1 LQLVKNTLTARLLLI
16 DDSMADLRILTE
28 IATAHGWDVSVA
40 FNGKDGY
47 HKALMTG
54 FDLILLDVR
63 MPVLDGFGT
72 CRMLKAN
79 AQTRNIPVVFL
90 SAAGDQE
97 NRLAGLLVG
106 AVDYIV
112 KSYANEAEIAAR
124 IAICLQRS
132 NHWPSDEHADI
143 SLDDRL
149 PGAVLV
155 RAAKKIL
162 LDSIASPLAA
172 YLLAAKLG
180 TTEKRLND
188 AFRVQ
193 YGMTAIGWLRK
204 ERLRIARQ
212 MLAATDASVN
222 DIATHLG
229 FSSGQNFAT
238 AFRESFDGSP
248 SEFRLGLRGKGT
260 PAGEMTR

>member
-1 LQLVKNTLTARLLLI
+1 MRNTGPARLLLI
-16 DDSMADLRILTE
+16 DDSMADLRVLTE
-28 IATAHGWDVSVA
+28 IASAHGWDVSVA

-106 AVDYIV
+106 GVDYIV
-112 KSYANEAEIAAR
+112 KSYANEEEIAAR

-132 NHWPSDEHADI
+132 NHWQSDDSGDI

-155 RAAKKIL
+155 RAAKKML
-162 LDSIASPLAA
+162 LEAVSSPLAA
-172 YLLAAKLG
+172 DLLAARLG
-180 TTEKRLND
+180 TTEKRLNE

-193 YGMTAIGWLRK
+193 YGVTAFGWLRR

-212 MLAATDASVN
+212 MLASTDASVN

-238 AFRESFDGSP
+238 AFRESFDGTP
-248 SEFRLGLRGKGT
+248 SEFRLGLRDKG
-260 PAGEMTR
+260 PPEHELTR